1 MNLLANVSRRG
12 GRPVSRRGGTAAVPV
27 VPRLQQQEG
36 WPAGHR
42 AGAAGHRNP
51 GIHPPL
57 TARIPSAVAGGAPA
71 TARGWPGVRR

>member
-51 GIHPPL
+51 GIHP
-57 TARIPSAVAGGAPA
+57 R
-71 TARGWPGVRR
+71 